1 MTDDARINDSR
12 ADTGSGRLSRRSAL
26 VAGAA
31 GLAAVAG
38 LSGPAAAEGDPAPRP
53 TRTPR
58 ERAAVSLYFVS
69 LADDRRGPLIRP
81 YRGVVTV
88 DPAERRVAAAA
99 LELLLAGPGDDVI
112 AGNSASAIPAGI
124 SVVSADLGDDGTVRV
139 DLSGDL
145 LDAGADGDLAD
156 RLTTPAAGQDGSAD
170 DRARRLRLA
179 QIVFTMTQFETI
191 TAVDL
196 VLDGEPVAMTD
207 VLGNAIDGPV
217 GRDAFE
223 DVSPLV
229 LIEHPLPGETIGAG
243 LTVSGTANTYEAS
256 LFLRLT
262 TGDGDVL
269 LDDPV
274 QATSGNG
281 TRGTFEASLTVP
293 DGTAVGPVTLLGYE
307 ASARD
312 GSEVNRFDVPLRFDD

>member
-12 ADTGSGRLSRRSAL
+12 SDTGSARLSRRSAL
-26 VAGAA
+26 LASAASLAVVAGRS
-31 GLAAVAG
+31 V
-38 LSGPAAAEGDPAPRP
+38 PAAAQDEPAPRP
-53 TRTPR
+53 PRVPR
-58 ERAAVSLYFVS
+58 EEAAVSLYVVS

-99 LELLLAGPGDDVI
+99 LALLLAGPGDDVLD
-112 AGNSASAIPAGI
+112 AGSVSAIPAGI
-124 SVVSADLGDDGTVRV
+124 SVVSADLGDGGTVRV
-139 DLSGDL
+139 ALAGDL
-145 LDAGADGDLAD
+145 LGAGVDGELAD
-156 RLTTPAAGQDGSAD
+156 RLATPAAGQDGSAD

-179 QIVFTMTQFETI
+179 QIVFTLTQFETI

-196 VLDGEPVAMTD
+196 IVDGEPVAMTD
-207 VLGNAIDGPV
+207 VLGNPIDGPV
-217 GRDAFE
+217 GRQAFE
-223 DVSPLV
+223 DVSPLI
-229 LIEHPLPGETIGAG
+229 LIERPLPGETIGAECR
-243 LTVSGTANTYEAS
+243 VSGTANTFEAS
-256 LFLRLT
+256 LSLRLT

-269 LDDPV
+269 LDVPV

-293 DGTAVGPVTLLGYE
+293 DGTAAGPLTLLGYE

-312 GSEVNRFDVPLRFDD
+312 GSEVNRFEVPLRFDD